1 MAKKRSKLEIVHTIL
16 ENIRAR
22 NGKIKPTHIL
32 YKSNLSY
39 QMMETYLEELKQKGL
54 ITELQ
59 VKRGKTNA
67 KTYAITDKGL
77 DYLDKYRLITEF
89 AETFGLE

>member
-1 MAKKRSKLEIVHTIL
+1 MAKKRSKLEIVYNIL

-39 QMMETYLEELKQKGL
+39 QMMENYLDELKKNGL
-54 ITELQ
+54 ILEL
-59 VKRGKTNA
+59 KMKGG

-77 DYLDKYRLITEF
+77 AYLDKYKLITEF
-89 AETFGLE
+89 ADTFGLG

>member
-1 MAKKRSKLEIVHTIL
+1 MAKKRSKLEIVYAIL

-39 QMMETYLEELKQKGL
+39 QMMENYLEELKKNGLVVELGLKG
-54 ITELQ
+54 
-59 VKRGKTNA
+59 G

-77 DYLDKYRLITEF
+77 AYLDKYKLISDF
-89 AETFGLE
+89 AETFGLG